1 MIEVAISLAIIG
13 FALVAIIGVLPYGM
27 NTQRDN
33 REETVINQDATMLIE
48 AIRNGAYGNDDLTNY
63 VYAITNYWQAFD
75 NQGLPNGGV
84 NTAGYTY
91 LAASYNGTLN
101 SCNLTNGARIIGL
114 LSTPE
119 FIADGLSTNYPAV
132 SSPYFAANI
141 FGAMPMFSNHIIAY
155 VRSISGVAAE
165 KPPQDNPIVQGGAFT
180 YRLYSVNSPMPVE
193 TNTYNSSRFAQKL
206 SASQRE
212 LRLQFSWPVQ
222 PNGAIGGNRQNYRVT
237 IAGQVMPTN
246 YFNYGQWLYFY
257 QPQSFQAQ

>member
-101 SCNLTNGARIIGL
+101 SYNLTNGARIIGL

-119 FIADGLSTNYPAV
+119 FTDGSNIGGNPVT
-132 SSPYFAANI
+132 NI
-141 FGAMPMFSNHIIAY
+141 FGANYVSNHVIAY
-155 VRSISGVAAE
+155 VRSISGDAAE

-237 IAGQVMPTN
+237 IAGQLVRVPSGSPN
-246 YFNYGQWLYFY
+246 YPDSYYY
-257 QPQSFQAQ
+257 KPQSFQAQ